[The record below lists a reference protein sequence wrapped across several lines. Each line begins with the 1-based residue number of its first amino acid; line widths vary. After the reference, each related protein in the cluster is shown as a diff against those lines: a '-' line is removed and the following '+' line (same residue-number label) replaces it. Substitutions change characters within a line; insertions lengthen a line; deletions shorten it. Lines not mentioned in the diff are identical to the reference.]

1 MGIDGSLETLF
12 SYSGLHLS
20 CVMLC
25 SVVSVSVC
33 ACTRSCMQPLA
44 RLPVGMIS
52 ISYAQPAPAEEDLN
66 LRHEAAKDSD
76 VKLV

>member
-1 MGIDGSLETLF
+1 
-12 SYSGLHLS
+12 
-20 CVMLC
+20 
-25 SVVSVSVC
+25 
-33 ACTRSCMQPLA
+33 MQPLA